1 MEVIVIGSGFGG
13 LSIAALL
20 SKEHKVTLIEKNEQS
35 GGRASMFKQ
44 KGFSFDMGPSWY
56 LMPEVFEKFY
66 NDLGYNV
73 NKELNLIKL
82 DPSYRMFFK
91 NDLVDIS
98 SDIKKNYKLFEKIEK
113 GSSVKL
119 KKYLSKAKYQY
130 DIAMKEFIYKEYNN
144 FGDILNWRLAV
155 EGSKLNVFQ
164 NLDQHVSKYFK
175 NDKIK
180 KILEYT
186 MVFLGGA
193 PKNTP
198 ALYSIMS
205 HVDLNLGVFY
215 PMGGLNALA
224 KSMEKICKKNKVK
237 FVFNDEVKQIIT
249 KNNKAMAVKTEKDLY
264 KADLVVSNADYEH
277 TEMDLLNDKN
287 RTYDKKYW
295 NKRVIAPSGLIL
307 YMGLNKKIK
316 NLKHHNLFLEHDWME
331 HFNKIFD
338 DPKWPDKF
346 SYYVCCPS
354 KTDKA
359 VAPKGKENIFV
370 LLPVA
375 SGIADNEKI
384 REKYKDL
391 IIEDMEKRLG
401 EKFKDNIE
409 YIRIFAQRDFKK
421 RYNAF
426 KGTALGL
433 SHTLMQTALFRPKNK
448 SKKISNLYYTGH
460 YNHPGIGVPMVII
473 SSQILRD
480 RIKNDIRKKKI

>member
-1 MEVIVIGSGFGG
+1 MDVIVIGSGFGG

-20 SKEHKVTLIEKNEQS
+20 SKEHNVTLIEKNEQC
-35 GGRASMFKQ
+35 GGRASMFKA

-56 LMPEVFEKFY
+56 LMPEVFENFY
-66 NDLGYNV
+66 NEFNLDV
-73 NKELNLIKL
+73 NKELKLIKL

-91 NDLVDIS
+91 NDVVDLS
-98 SDIKKNYKLFEKIEK
+98 SDINKNFELFEKIEK

-119 KKYLSKAKYQY
+119 KKYLKQAEYQY
-130 DIAMKEFIYKEYNN
+130 NIAMKEFIYKEYNN

-215 PMGGLNALA
+215 PVGGMNALA

-237 FVFNDEVKQIIT
+237 FVYNDEVKEILV
-249 KNNKAMAVKTEKDLY
+249 KDKKAVGVKTLKDFY
-264 KADLVVSNADYEH
+264 KADLIVSNADYQH
-277 TEMDLLNDKN
+277 TEMNLIKEKN
-287 RTYDKKYW
+287 RTYNKKYW
-295 NKRVIAPSGLIL
+295 DKRVIAPSGFIL
-307 YMGLNKKIK
+307 YLGLKKKIK
-316 NLKHHNLFLEHDWME
+316 NLDHHNLFLEQDWMD

-338 DPKWPDKF
+338 NPKWPDKF

-354 KTDKA
+354 KTDKN

-375 SGIADNEKI
+375 SGIKDTPEI
-384 REKYKDL
+384 REKYKNL
-391 IIEDMEKRLG
+391 ILDDMEKRLG
-401 EKFKDNIE
+401 ENIRDNIE
-409 YIRIFAQRDFKK
+409 YIKIFAHRDFKN

-448 SKKISNLYYTGH
+448 SKKINNLYYTGH

-473 SSQILRD
+473 SSQILNQK
-480 RIKNDIRKKKI
+480 IKNEIKKRKI